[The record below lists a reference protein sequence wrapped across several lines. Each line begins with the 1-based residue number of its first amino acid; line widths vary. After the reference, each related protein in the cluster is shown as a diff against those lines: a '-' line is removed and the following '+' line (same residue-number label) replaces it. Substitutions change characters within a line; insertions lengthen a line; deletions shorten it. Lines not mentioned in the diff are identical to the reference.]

1 MHGALL
7 TAYIM
12 LAMNAELI
20 SCKEIKRTII
30 IKQVKG
36 KTVVI
41 GLDDD
46 QKVESNTL
54 KDSQDATIKIVVTQ
68 DSNKSPRPDNGPDSK

>member
-20 SCKEIKRTII
+20 SCNEIKRTII
-30 IKQVKG
+30 VKQVKG

-41 GLDDD
+41 GLDDE
-46 QKVESNTL
+46 QKVECDTL
-54 KDSQDATIKIVVTQ
+54 KNDDNQTVKVKIVVDQ
-68 DSNKSPRPDNGPDSK
+68 KDKDK